1 VKFNRLRLS
10 GFKSFVDPTDLIIEP
25 GLTGVVGP
33 NGCGKSNLLEAMRWV
48 MGENSFKNMRGSGME
63 DVIFA
68 GTTGRPAR
76 NHAEVVLYI
85 DNSDRSAPAAY
96 NEFDTIE
103 VSRKIE
109 RDQGSTYRI
118 NGREVRARD
127 VQLLFADASTGAH
140 SPALVRQ
147 GQIAQLISS
156 KPINRRR
163 ILEEAAGITGLYT
176 RRHEAELRLKAAE
189 TNLTRLDDVVAQV
202 ESQLASLKR
211 QARQAV
217 RYRNLSGQI
226 RETEAIL
233 LHLRWEQAV
242 ATLKQSEEK
251 LAETDQRV
259 TELTREAAAAT
270 TIEAEAAD
278 RLPPLREKEA
288 EAAARLHRLTVER
301 ENLDA
306 EEARAK
312 EQATRLTARLDQI
325 GQDLARER
333 HLIEDTQ
340 GAMARLDTESQEL
353 RAAEEGQAQAQEKAQ
368 TRVEETRIELETTE
382 SELDRINQEIAAL
395 NAERTSLVRSVEQ
408 GRQRIEKLERQLA
421 DIARERETLSDAEE
435 KKAQIAL
442 QSAELDEAAAQVVEA
457 ERLALEAEDARR
469 KAQDAEK
476 AAREPMQAA
485 ERKAGDL
492 AAEAKTLADLL
503 AVGESDLWPPVIDAI
518 TVEHGYET
526 ALGAALGDDLAVPED
541 QAAPIHWG
549 TLPPFDAAP
558 ALPEGAT
565 PLSYFVKAPASLAR
579 RLSQIGIVVSIEE
592 GKRLHSLLK
601 PGQRLV
607 TQTGALWRWDGY
619 TAAADAPTA
628 SARRLEQR
636 NRLADLEKEL
646 AAARAIAGE
655 ARGTFDAA
663 HVAAEEAM
671 QQEQARRAALRE
683 AQGAQNRIRDALAAA
698 ERAAS
703 AQLSRLAALAESEE
717 RLSGDKVE
725 AARALEEA
733 EVALQNLKPDEE
745 PRAKA
750 AELRDRV
757 AALRLELS
765 EARAEHEGLRREAEQ
780 RTRRLSSIAQ
790 ERDAWQLRAT
800 NAERQIGTLEERKAE
815 AETELKALEGVPA
828 EIEEKRRALLTLIS
842 DAETARGQAADDLAA
857 AERTLAEAVKHAKDV
872 QHQLGETREE
882 RARIDGLVTGGR
894 ERRAEAEE
902 RIREVLECEPEA
914 ALAQANLEEGA
925 ELPSLEHIDTKL
937 ERLKRERESLG
948 GVNLRAEEESRELT
962 EQLETMT
969 NEREDLVSAIAKL
982 RQGIGSLNRE
992 GRERMLEAFEKVN
1005 ANFSRLFT
1013 HLFGGG
1019 EAHLKLTESDDPLEA
1034 GLEIMARPPGK
1045 RLQVMSLL
1053 SGGEQA
1059 LTAMSLIF
1067 AVFLTNPSPICV
1079 LDEVDAPLD
1088 DANVERFCDLMDEM
1102 TRTTETRFLIITHH
1116 ALTMA
1121 RMNRLYGVTMQ
1132 ERGVSTLVSVDLDRA
1147 EAMREAS

>member
-1 VKFNRLRLS
+1 MKFNRLRLS

-25 GLTGVVGP
+25 GLTGIVGP

-96 NEFDTIE
+96 NEFDVIE

-189 TNLTRLDDVVAQV
+189 TNLTRLDDVVAQI

-233 LHLRWEQAV
+233 LHLRWTHAV
-242 ATLKQSEEK
+242 TSLKQSEEK
-251 LAETDQRV
+251 LADTDRRV
-259 TELTREAAAAT
+259 AELTREAAAAT
-270 TIEAEAAD
+270 TLEAEAAD

-288 EAAARLHRLTVER
+288 EAAARLHRLTVAR

-306 EEARAK
+306 EEARAR
-312 EQATRLTARLDQI
+312 EQAARLTARLDQI
-325 GQDLARER
+325 GQDLGRER

-340 GAMARLDTESQEL
+340 GAMSRLDAEAQEL
-353 RAAEEGQAQAQEKAQ
+353 RAAEEGQGQAQEKAQ
-368 TRVEETRIELETTE
+368 ARVEETRVTLETAE

-395 NAERTSLVRSVEQ
+395 HAERTSLVRHVEQ

-421 DIARERETLSDAEE
+421 EIERERETLSDAEE

-442 QSAELDEAAAQVVEA
+442 QSAELDTAAAQVAEA
-457 ERLALEAEDARR
+457 ERHALESEESRR
-469 KAQDAEK
+469 NAQDAEK

-485 ERKAGDL
+485 ERAAGDL

-503 AVGESDLWPPVIDAI
+503 AVSESDLWPPVIDAI

-526 ALGAALGDDLAVPED
+526 ALGAALGDDLSVPED
-541 QAAPIHWG
+541 HAAPIHWG
-549 TLPPFDAAP
+549 TLAPFATPP
-558 ALPEGAT
+558 ALPEGST

-579 RLSQIGIVVSIEE
+579 RLSQIGIVVSVED
-592 GKRLHSLLK
+592 GQRLQASLA

-607 TQTGALWRWDGY
+607 TQGGALWRWDGY

-636 NRLADLEKEL
+636 NRLTDLEMEL
-646 AAARAIAGE
+646 ADARARAAE
-655 ARGTFDAA
+655 VRAAFDAA

-683 AQGAQNRIRDALAAA
+683 AQGNHNRIREALAAA

-703 AQLSRLAALAESEE
+703 AQLSRLAALTESHE

-765 EARAEHEGLRREAEQ
+765 EARAEHEGLRREADQ
-780 RTRRLSSIAQ
+780 RARRLSAIAQ

-800 NAERQIGTLEERKAE
+800 NAERQIATLEERKTEAE
-815 AETELKALEGVPA
+815 AELKTLEGVPA
-828 EIEEKRRALLTLIS
+828 EIEEKRRALLTHIAE
-842 DAETARGQAADDLAA
+842 AETGRSEAADALAE
-857 AERTLAEAVKHAKDV
+857 AEKHLAEAVKHAKDV
-872 QHQLGETREE
+872 QQLLGETREE
-882 RARIDGLVTGGR
+882 RARVDGLVEGAR

-914 ALAQANLEEGA
+914 AIAQANLEEGA
-925 ELPSLEHIDTKL
+925 ELPELEQIDAKL

-948 GVNLRAEEESRELT
+948 GVNLRAEEESRELA

-969 NEREDLVSAIAKL
+969 SEREDLVSAIAKL

-1121 RMNRLYGVTMQ
+1121 RMNRLFGVTMQ
-1132 ERGVSTLVSVDLDRA
+1132 ERGVSTLVSVDLDVA
-1147 EAMREAS
+1147 ETLREAS

>member
-1 VKFNRLRLS
+1 MKFNRLRLS

-96 NEFDTIE
+96 NEFDMIE

-306 EEARAK
+306 EEARAR

-340 GAMARLDTESQEL
+340 GAMARLDGEAQEL
-353 RAAEEGQAQAQEKAQ
+353 RAAEEGQGEAQEKAQ
-368 TRVEETRIELETTE
+368 ARVEETRVTLEAAE

-421 DIARERETLSDAEE
+421 EIARERETLSDAEE

-442 QSAELDEAAAQVVEA
+442 QSAELDEAAARVAEA
-457 ERLALEAEDARR
+457 ERMALEAEEARR
-469 KAQDAEK
+469 KAQDNEK

-485 ERKAGDL
+485 ERAAGDL

-518 TVEHGYET
+518 TVELGYET

-541 QAAPIHWG
+541 QAAPIHWE
-549 TLPPFDAAP
+549 TLAPFDAAP

-565 PLSYFVKAPASLAR
+565 PLSYFVKGPASLAR
-579 RLSQIGIVVSIEE
+579 RLSQIGIVVSVEE
-592 GKRLHSLLK
+592 GKRLQALLR

-607 TQTGALWRWDGY
+607 TQAGALWRWDGY

-636 NRLADLEKEL
+636 NRLAGLEKEL
-646 AAARAIAGE
+646 AAARAVAAE
-655 ARGTFDAA
+655 ARGAFDAA

-703 AQLSRLAALAESEE
+703 AQLSRLAALAESGE

-733 EVALQNLKPDEE
+733 EIALQNLKPDEE

-757 AALRLELS
+757 ASLRLELS

-780 RTRRLSSIAQ
+780 RARRLSAIAQ
-790 ERDAWQLRAT
+790 ERNAWQLRAT

-815 AETELKALEGVPA
+815 AEAELKALEGVPA
-828 EIEEKRRALLTLIS
+828 EIEEKRRALLTLI
-842 DAETARGQAADDLAA
+842 AEAEAGRGEAADALAE
-857 AERTLAEAVKHAKDV
+857 AEKHLAEAVKHAKDV
-872 QHQLGETREE
+872 QQQLGETREE
-882 RARIDGLVTGGR
+882 RARIDGLVTGAR
-894 ERRAEAEE
+894 ERRAEAED

-925 ELPSLEHIDTKL
+925 ELPGLEQIDAKL

-969 NEREDLVSAIAKL
+969 SEREDLVSAIAKL

-1102 TRTTETRFLIITHH
+1102 TRTTDTRFLIITHH

>member
-1 VKFNRLRLS
+1 MKFNRLRLS

-85 DNSDRSAPAAY
+85 DNGDRSAPAAY

-251 LAETDQRV
+251 LVETDQRV

-306 EEARAK
+306 EETRAK

-340 GAMARLDTESQEL
+340 GAMARLDTESGEL
-353 RAAEEGQAQAQEKAQ
+353 RAAEEGQGEAQEKAQ
-368 TRVEETRIELETTE
+368 ARVEETRVTLEATE

-421 DIARERETLSDAEE
+421 EIARERETLSDAEE

-442 QSAELDEAAAQVVEA
+442 QSAELDEAAARVVEA
-457 ERLALEAEDARR
+457 ERLALEAEEARR
-469 KAQDAEK
+469 TAQDDEK
-476 AAREPMQAA
+476 ASREPMQAA
-485 ERKAGDL
+485 ERAAGDL

-549 TLPPFDAAP
+549 TLAPFDTTP
-558 ALPEGAT
+558 SLPEGAT

-579 RLSQIGIVVSIEE
+579 RLSQIGIVVSVEE
-592 GKRLHSLLK
+592 GSRLQALLT

-646 AAARAIAGE
+646 ASARAVAAE
-655 ARGTFDAA
+655 ARGAFDAA

-703 AQLSRLAALAESEE
+703 AQLSRLAALAESDE

-725 AARALEEA
+725 AARTLEEA

-750 AELRDRV
+750 GELRDRV
-757 AALRLELS
+757 ASLRLELS

-780 RTRRLSSIAQ
+780 RSRRLSAIAQ

-842 DAETARGQAADDLAA
+842 EAETARGQAADDLAA
-857 AERTLAEAVKHAKDV
+857 AEKTLAEAVKHAKDV
-872 QHQLGETREE
+872 QHLLGETREE

-902 RIREVLECEPEA
+902 RIREVLECAPEA

-925 ELPSLEHIDTKL
+925 ELPGLEQIDTKL

-969 NEREDLVSAIAKL
+969 SEREDLVSAIAKL

-1005 ANFSRLFT
+1005 TNFSRLFT

-1132 ERGVSTLVSVDLDRA
+1132 ERGVSTLVSVDLDLA
-1147 EAMREAS
+1147 ETLREAS

>member
-1 VKFNRLRLS
+1 MKFNRLRLS

-96 NEFDTIE
+96 NEFDMIE

-340 GAMARLDTESQEL
+340 GAMARLDTEAGEL
-353 RAAEEGQAQAQEKAQ
+353 RAAEEGQTQAQEKAQ
-368 TRVEETRIELETTE
+368 TRVEETRVTLEATE

-442 QSAELDEAAAQVVEA
+442 QSAELDEAAAHVVEA

-485 ERKAGDL
+485 ERAAGDL

-541 QAAPIHWG
+541 QAAPIHWD
-549 TLPPFDAAP
+549 TLAPFESAP

-579 RLSQIGIVVSIEE
+579 RLSQIGIVVSVEE
-592 GKRLHSLLK
+592 GRRLHSLLK

-636 NRLADLEKEL
+636 NRLIDLEKEL
-646 AAARAIAGE
+646 AAARAVATE

-671 QQEQARRAALRE
+671 QQEQSRRAVLRE

-703 AQLSRLAALAESEE
+703 AQLSRLAALAESDE

-800 NAERQIGTLEERKAE
+800 NAERQIGTLEERKTE

-842 DAETARGQAADDLAA
+842 EAETARGQAADDLAA
-857 AERTLAEAVKHAKDV
+857 AEKTLAEAVKHAKDV

-925 ELPSLEHIDTKL
+925 ELPGLEQIDTKL

-969 NEREDLVSAIAKL
+969 SEREDLVSAIAKL

-1132 ERGVSTLVSVDLDRA
+1132 ERGVSTLVSVDLDLA
-1147 EAMREAS
+1147 ETLREAS

>member
-1 VKFNRLRLS
+1 MKFNRLRLS

-25 GLTGVVGP
+25 GLTGIVGP

-68 GTTGRPAR
+68 GTSGRPAR

-85 DNSDRSAPAAY
+85 DNGDRSAPAAY
-96 NEFDTIE
+96 NEFDVIE

-176 RRHEAELRLKAAE
+176 RRHEAELRLRAAE

-233 LHLRWEQAV
+233 LHLRWEH
-242 ATLKQSEEK
+242 ATASLKQSEEK
-251 LAETDQRV
+251 LVETDQRV
-259 TELTREAAAAT
+259 AELTREAAAAT

-306 EEARAK
+306 EETRAK
-312 EQATRLTARLDQI
+312 EQAARLTARLEQI
-325 GQDLARER
+325 GHDLTRER
-333 HLIEDTQ
+333 ASIEDTR
-340 GAMARLDTESQEL
+340 GAMARLETEAQEL
-353 RAAEEGQAQAQEKAQ
+353 TSAQEGQIEAQESAAR
-368 TRVEETRIELETTE
+368 RVEETRQTLETTE
-382 SELDRINQEIAAL
+382 NELDQLNQEIAAL
-395 NAERTSLVRSVEQ
+395 AAERTSLVRNIEA
-408 GRQRIEKLERQLA
+408 GRQRIERLERQLA

-442 QSAELDEAAAQVVEA
+442 QSAELDEAAARVVEA
-457 ERLALEAEDARR
+457 ERLALEAEEARR
-469 KAQDAEK
+469 SAQEAEK
-476 AAREPMQAA
+476 ASREPMQMA
-485 ERKAGDL
+485 ERTAGDL

-503 AVGESDLWPPVIDAI
+503 AVDESDLWPPVIDAI
-518 TVEHGYET
+518 KAEHGYET

-541 QAAPIHWG
+541 QAAPIHWD
-549 TLPPFDAAP
+549 TLPAFDPAP
-558 ALPEGAT
+558 ALPEGVT
-565 PLSYFVKAPASLAR
+565 PLSFFVKGPASLAR
-579 RLSQIGIVVSIEE
+579 RLSQIGIVVSVEE
-592 GKRLHSLLK
+592 GTRLQAQLK

-607 TQTGALWRWDGY
+607 TQEGSLWRWDGY

-636 NRLADLEKEL
+636 NRLADLEEEL
-646 AAARAIAGE
+646 AAARARAAE
-655 ARGTFDAA
+655 ARAAFDAA
-663 HVAAEEAM
+663 HVASEQAAQE
-671 QQEQARRAALRE
+671 EQARRAALRE

-703 AQLSRLAALAESEE
+703 AQLSRLAALAEAND
-717 RLSGDKVE
+717 RLAGDKVE
-725 AARALEEA
+725 AARTLEEA
-733 EVALQNLKPDEE
+733 EIALQKLKPDAE

-750 AELRDRV
+750 DELRDRV
-757 AALRLELS
+757 ATLRVALS
-765 EARAEHEGLRREAEQ
+765 EARAEYEGLRRDAEQ
-780 RTRRLSSIAQ
+780 RVRRLSAITQ

-800 NAERQIGTLEERKAE
+800 NAERQIATLEERKTE
-815 AETELKALEGVPA
+815 AETELKTLEGIPA
-828 EIEEKRRALLTLIS
+828 EIEEKRRALLTYIA
-842 DAETARGQAADDLAA
+842 DAETARSQMADELAT
-857 AERTLAEAVKHAKDV
+857 AEKHLSEAVKHAKDV

-882 RARIDGLVTGGR
+882 RARIDGLVTGAR
-894 ERRAEAEE
+894 ERVAESEE

-914 ALAQANLEEGA
+914 AIKQANLEEGA
-925 ELPSLEHIDTKL
+925 TLPNLDQIDAKL

-969 NEREDLVSAIAKL
+969 AEREDLVSAIAKL

-1102 TRTTETRFLIITHH
+1102 TRTTDTRFLIITHH

-1121 RMNRLYGVTMQ
+1121 RMNRLFGVTMQ
-1132 ERGVSTLVSVDLDRA
+1132 ERGVSTLVSVNLDTA
-1147 EAMREAS
+1147 ETLREAS

>member
-1 VKFNRLRLS
+1 VQFNRLRLS

-68 GTTGRPAR
+68 GTAGRPAR

-85 DNSDRSAPAAY
+85 DNGDRSAPAAY
-96 NEFDTIE
+96 NDCDTIE
-103 VSRKIE
+103 VSRRIE
-109 RDQGSTYRI
+109 REQGSTYRI

-233 LHLRWEQAV
+233 LHLRWTHAV
-242 ATLKQSEEK
+242 ESLRQSEER
-251 LAETDQRV
+251 LAATDIRV

-270 TIEAEAAD
+270 TLEAEAAD

-312 EQATRLTARLDQI
+312 EQASRLTARLEQI
-325 GQDLARER
+325 GQDLGRER
-333 HLIEDTQ
+333 HLIEDTR
-340 GAMARLDTESQEL
+340 GAIARLDEEANEL
-353 RAAEEGQAQAQEKAQ
+353 KGAEEGQAEAQSRAQ
-368 TRVEETRIELETTE
+368 VRVDETRTSLETVE
-382 SELDRINQEIAAL
+382 HELDQLNQEIAAL
-395 NAERTSLVRSVEQ
+395 SAERTSLVRTIEA
-408 GRQRIEKLERQLA
+408 GRQRIERLERQLA
-421 DIARERETLSDAEE
+421 EIARERDTLSDAEE

-442 QSAELDEAAAQVVEA
+442 QSAELDEAASRVGEA
-457 ERLALEAEDARR
+457 ERAALEAEEARR
-469 KAQDAEK
+469 NAQEREK

-485 ERKAGDL
+485 ERAAGDL
-492 AAEAKTLADLL
+492 AAEAKTLADMLS
-503 AVGESDLWPPVIDAI
+503 VGESDLWPPVIDAI
-518 TVEHGYET
+518 AVEHGYET
-526 ALGAALGDDLAVPED
+526 ALGAALGDDLGVPED
-541 QAAPIHWG
+541 AAAPIHWDA
-549 TLPPFDAAP
+549 LPPFDVPP

-579 RLSQIGIVVSIEE
+579 RLSQIGIVVSGED
-592 GKRLHSLLK
+592 GKRLQALLA

-607 TQTGALWRWDGY
+607 TKEGALWRWDGY

-636 NRLADLEKEL
+636 NRLADLESEL
-646 AAARAIAGE
+646 ATARSGAAEARAV
-655 ARGTFDAA
+655 FDAA
-663 HVAAEEAM
+663 HVAAEQTM
-671 QQEQARRAALRE
+671 QEEQARRAALRE
-683 AQGAQNRIRDALAAA
+683 AQGEHNRIRDALQTA

-703 AQLSRLAALAESEE
+703 AQLSRLAALAEAEE
-717 RLSGDKVE
+717 RLSGDKSE

-733 EVALQNLKPDEE
+733 ELSLQNLKPDEE
-745 PRAKA
+745 PRARA
-750 AELRDRV
+750 AELRDLV

-780 RTRRLSSIAQ
+780 RARRLSAIGQ
-790 ERDAWQLRAT
+790 EREAWQLRAT
-800 NAERQIGTLEERKAE
+800 NAERQIGTLEERKGEAE
-815 AETELKALEGVPA
+815 AELQTLEGVPA
-828 EIEEKRRALLTLIS
+828 AIEERRRALLTYIS
-842 DAETARGQAADDLAA
+842 EAETARSQAADELAQ
-857 AERTLAEAVKHAKDV
+857 AEKVLSETTKHSKEV

-882 RARIDGLVTGGR
+882 RARIDGLVDGAR
-894 ERRAEAEE
+894 ERRAESEE

-914 ALAQANLEEGA
+914 ALKQANLEEGA
-925 ELPSLEHIDTKL
+925 ELPDVEQIDAKL
-937 ERLKRERESLG
+937 ERFKRERESLG

-969 NEREDLVSAIAKL
+969 SEREDLMSAIAKL

-1088 DANVERFCDLMDEM
+1088 DANVERFCDLMEEM
-1102 TRTTETRFLIITHH
+1102 TRTTDTRFLIITHH

-1121 RMNRLYGVTMQ
+1121 RMNRLFGVTMQ
-1132 ERGVSTLVSVDLDRA
+1132 ERGVSTLVSVDLDVA
-1147 EAMREAS
+1147 EGLREAS

>member
-1 VKFNRLRLS
+1 MQFNRLRLS

-68 GTTGRPAR
+68 GTAGRPAR

-85 DNSDRSAPAAY
+85 DNGDRSAPAAY
-96 NEFDTIE
+96 NDCDTIE
-103 VSRKIE
+103 VSRRIE
-109 RDQGSTYRI
+109 REQGSTYRI

-233 LHLRWEQAV
+233 LHLRWTHAV
-242 ATLKQSEEK
+242 ESLRQSEER
-251 LAETDQRV
+251 LAATDIRV

-270 TIEAEAAD
+270 TLEAEAAD

-312 EQATRLTARLDQI
+312 EQASRLTARLEQI
-325 GQDLARER
+325 GQDLGRER
-333 HLIEDTQ
+333 HLIEDTR
-340 GAMARLDTESQEL
+340 GAIARLDEESEEL
-353 RAAEEGQAQAQEKAQ
+353 KGAEEGQAEAQSRAQ
-368 TRVEETRIELETTE
+368 SRVEETRTSLDTAEQ
-382 SELDRINQEIAAL
+382 ELDHLNQEIAAL
-395 NAERTSLVRSVEQ
+395 SAERTSLVRTIEA
-408 GRQRIEKLERQLA
+408 GRQRIERLERQLA
-421 DIARERETLSDAEE
+421 EIARERDTLSDAEE

-442 QSAELDEAAAQVVEA
+442 QSAELDEAASRVGEA
-457 ERLALEAEDARR
+457 ERAALEAEEARR
-469 KAQDAEK
+469 NAQEREK
-476 AAREPMQAA
+476 TAREPMQAA
-485 ERKAGDL
+485 ERAAGDL
-492 AAEAKTLADLL
+492 AAEAKTLADMLS
-503 AVGESDLWPPVIDAI
+503 VGESDLWPPVIDAI
-518 TVEHGYET
+518 AVEHGYET
-526 ALGAALGDDLAVPED
+526 ALGAALGDDLGVPED
-541 QAAPIHWG
+541 AAAPIHWDA
-549 TLPPFDAAP
+549 LPPFDVP
-558 ALPEGAT
+558 PILPEGST

-579 RLSQIGIVVSIEE
+579 RLSQIGIVVSGED
-592 GKRLHSLLK
+592 GKRLQALLA

-607 TQTGALWRWDGY
+607 TKEGALWRWDGY

-636 NRLADLEKEL
+636 NRLADLEGEL
-646 AAARAIAGE
+646 AIARAGAAE
-655 ARGTFDAA
+655 ARATFDAA
-663 HVAAEEAM
+663 HVAAEQAM
-671 QQEQARRAALRE
+671 LEEQARRAALRE
-683 AQGAQNRIRDALAAA
+683 AQGEHNRIRDALQTA

-703 AQLSRLAALAESEE
+703 AQLSRLAALAEAEE
-717 RLSGDKVE
+717 RLSGDKSE
-725 AARALEEA
+725 AVRALEEA
-733 EVALQNLKPDEE
+733 ELALQNLKPDEE
-745 PRAKA
+745 PRARA

-765 EARAEHEGLRREAEQ
+765 EARAEYEGLRREAEQ
-780 RTRRLSSIAQ
+780 RSRRLSAIGQ
-790 ERDAWQLRAT
+790 EREAWQLRAT
-800 NAERQIGTLEERKAE
+800 NAERQIGTLEERKGEAE
-815 AETELKALEGVPA
+815 AELQTLEGVPA
-828 EIEEKRRALLTLIS
+828 AIEEKRRALLTYIS
-842 DAETARGQAADDLAA
+842 EAETARSQAADELAQ
-857 AERTLAEAVKHAKDV
+857 AEKILSEAVKHSKEV

-882 RARIDGLVTGGR
+882 RARIDGLVDGAR
-894 ERRAEAEE
+894 ERRAESEE

-914 ALAQANLEEGA
+914 ALKQANLEEGA
-925 ELPSLEHIDTKL
+925 ELPDVEQIDAKL
-937 ERLKRERESLG
+937 ERFKRERESLG

-969 NEREDLVSAIAKL
+969 SEREDLVSAIAKL

-1088 DANVERFCDLMDEM
+1088 DANVERFCDLMEEM
-1102 TRTTETRFLIITHH
+1102 TRTTDTRFLIITHH

-1121 RMNRLYGVTMQ
+1121 RMNRLFGVTMQ
-1132 ERGVSTLVSVDLDRA
+1132 ERGVSTLVSVDLDVA
-1147 EAMREAS
+1147 EGLREAS

>member
-1 VKFNRLRLS
+1 MKFNRLRLS

-25 GLTGVVGP
+25 GLTGIVGP

-68 GTTGRPAR
+68 GTSGRPAR

-85 DNSDRSAPAAY
+85 DNGDRSAPAAY
-96 NEFDTIE
+96 NEFDVIE

-176 RRHEAELRLKAAE
+176 RRHEAELRLRAAE

-233 LHLRWEQAV
+233 LHLRWEH
-242 ATLKQSEEK
+242 ATASLKQSEEK
-251 LAETDQRV
+251 LVETDQRV
-259 TELTREAAAAT
+259 AELTREAAAAT

-306 EEARAK
+306 EETRAK
-312 EQATRLTARLDQI
+312 EQAARLTARLEQI
-325 GQDLARER
+325 GHDLTRER
-333 HLIEDTQ
+333 ASIEDTR
-340 GAMARLDTESQEL
+340 GAMTRLETEAQEL
-353 RAAEEGQAQAQEKAQ
+353 TSAQEGQIEAQESAAR
-368 TRVEETRIELETTE
+368 RVEETRQTLETTE
-382 SELDRINQEIAAL
+382 NELDQLNQEIAAL
-395 NAERTSLVRSVEQ
+395 AAERTSLVRNIEA
-408 GRQRIEKLERQLA
+408 GRQRIERLERQLA

-442 QSAELDEAAAQVVEA
+442 QSAELDEAAARVVEA
-457 ERLALEAEDARR
+457 ERLALEAEEARR
-469 KAQDAEK
+469 SAQEAEK
-476 AAREPMQAA
+476 AAREPMQMA
-485 ERKAGDL
+485 ERTAGDL

-503 AVGESDLWPPVIDAI
+503 AVDESDLWPPVIDAI
-518 TVEHGYET
+518 KAEHGYET

-541 QAAPIHWG
+541 QAAPIHWD
-549 TLPPFDAAP
+549 TLPAFDPAP
-558 ALPEGAT
+558 ALPEGVT
-565 PLSYFVKAPASLAR
+565 PLSFFVKGPASLAR
-579 RLSQIGIVVSIEE
+579 RLSQIGIVVSVEE
-592 GKRLHSLLK
+592 GTRLQAQLK

-607 TQTGALWRWDGY
+607 TQEGSLWRWDGY

-636 NRLADLEKEL
+636 NRLADLEEEL
-646 AAARAIAGE
+646 AAARARAAE
-655 ARGTFDAA
+655 ARAAFDAA
-663 HVAAEEAM
+663 HVASEQAAQE
-671 QQEQARRAALRE
+671 EQARRAALRE

-703 AQLSRLAALAESEE
+703 AQLSRLAALAEAND
-717 RLSGDKVE
+717 RLAGDKVE
-725 AARALEEA
+725 AARTLEEA
-733 EVALQNLKPDEE
+733 EIALQKLKPDAE

-750 AELRDRV
+750 DELRDRV
-757 AALRLELS
+757 ATLRVALS
-765 EARAEHEGLRREAEQ
+765 EARAEHEGLRRDAEQ
-780 RTRRLSSIAQ
+780 RVRRLSAITQ

-800 NAERQIGTLEERKAE
+800 NAERQIATLEERKTE
-815 AETELKALEGVPA
+815 AETELKTLEGIPA
-828 EIEEKRRALLTLIS
+828 EIEEKRRALLTYIA
-842 DAETARGQAADDLAA
+842 DAETARSQMADELAT
-857 AERTLAEAVKHAKDV
+857 AEKHLSEAVKHAKDV

-882 RARIDGLVTGGR
+882 RARIDGLVTGAR
-894 ERRAEAEE
+894 ERVAESEE

-914 ALAQANLEEGA
+914 AIKQANLEEGA
-925 ELPSLEHIDTKL
+925 TLPDLDQIDAKL

-969 NEREDLVSAIAKL
+969 AEREDLVSAIAKL

-1102 TRTTETRFLIITHH
+1102 TRTTDTRFLIITHH

-1121 RMNRLYGVTMQ
+1121 RMNRLFGVTMQ
-1132 ERGVSTLVSVDLDRA
+1132 ERGVSTLVSVNLDTA
-1147 EAMREAS
+1147 ETLREAS

>member
-1 VKFNRLRLS
+1 MKFNRLRLS

-85 DNSDRSAPAAY
+85 DNGDRSAPAAY

-340 GAMARLDTESQEL
+340 GAMARLDTESGEL
-353 RAAEEGQAQAQEKAQ
+353 RAAEEGQGEAQEKAQ
-368 TRVEETRIELETTE
+368 ARVEETRVTLEATE

-421 DIARERETLSDAEE
+421 EIARERETLSDAEE

-442 QSAELDEAAAQVVEA
+442 QSAELDEAAARVVEA
-457 ERLALEAEDARR
+457 ERLALEAEEARR
-469 KAQDAEK
+469 KAQDDEK
-476 AAREPMQAA
+476 ASREPMQAA
-485 ERKAGDL
+485 ERAAGDL

-549 TLPPFDAAP
+549 TLAPFDAAP
-558 ALPEGAT
+558 SLPEGAT

-579 RLSQIGIVVSIEE
+579 RLSQIGIVVSVEE
-592 GKRLHSLLK
+592 GSRLQALLT

-646 AAARAIAGE
+646 ASARAVAAE
-655 ARGTFDAA
+655 ARGAFDAA

-703 AQLSRLAALAESEE
+703 AQLSRLAALAESDE

-725 AARALEEA
+725 AARTLEEA

-750 AELRDRV
+750 GELRDRV

-780 RTRRLSSIAQ
+780 RARRLSAIAQ

-842 DAETARGQAADDLAA
+842 EAETSRGQAADDLAA
-857 AERTLAEAVKHAKDV
+857 AEKTLAEAVKHAKDV
-872 QHQLGETREE
+872 QYQLGETREE

-925 ELPSLEHIDTKL
+925 ELPGLEQIDTKL

-969 NEREDLVSAIAKL
+969 SEREDLVSAIAKL

-1005 ANFSRLFT
+1005 TNFSRLFT

-1132 ERGVSTLVSVDLDRA
+1132 ERGVSTLVSVDLDLA
-1147 EAMREAS
+1147 ETLREAS

>member
-1 VKFNRLRLS
+1 
-10 GFKSFVDPTDLIIEP
+10 
-25 GLTGVVGP
+25 
-33 NGCGKSNLLEAMRWV
+33 
-48 MGENSFKNMRGSGME
+48 
-63 DVIFA
+63 
-68 GTTGRPAR
+68 
-76 NHAEVVLYI
+76 
-85 DNSDRSAPAAY
+85 
-96 NEFDTIE
+96 
-103 VSRKIE
+103 
-109 RDQGSTYRI
+109 
-118 NGREVRARD
+118 VRARD

-176 RRHEAELRLKAAE
+176 RRHEAELRLRAAE

-233 LHLRWEQAV
+233 LHLRWEH
-242 ATLKQSEEK
+242 ATASLKQSEEK
-251 LAETDQRV
+251 LVETDQRV
-259 TELTREAAAAT
+259 AELTREAAAAT

-312 EQATRLTARLDQI
+312 EQAARLTARLEQI
-325 GQDLARER
+325 GHDLTRER
-333 HLIEDTQ
+333 ASIEDTR
-340 GAMARLDTESQEL
+340 GAMARLETEAQEL
-353 RAAEEGQAQAQEKAQ
+353 TAAQEGQTEAQENAAK
-368 TRVEETRIELETTE
+368 RVEETRQTLETTE
-382 SELDRINQEIAAL
+382 SELDQLNQEIAAL
-395 NAERTSLVRSVEQ
+395 AAERTSLVRNIEA
-408 GRQRIEKLERQLA
+408 GRQRIERLERQLA

-442 QSAELDEAAAQVVEA
+442 QSAELDEAVARVVEA
-457 ERLALEAEDARR
+457 ERLALEAEEARR
-469 KAQDAEK
+469 NAQEAEK
-476 AAREPMQAA
+476 AAREPMQMA
-485 ERKAGDL
+485 ERAAGDL

-503 AVGESDLWPPVIDAI
+503 AVDESDLWPPVIDAI
-518 TVEHGYET
+518 KAEHGYET

-541 QAAPIHWG
+541 QAAPIHWD
-549 TLPPFDAAP
+549 TLPAFDPAP
-558 ALPEGAT
+558 ALPEGVT
-565 PLSYFVKAPASLAR
+565 PLSFFVKGPASLAR
-579 RLSQIGIVVSIEE
+579 RLSQIGIVVSAEE
-592 GKRLHSLLK
+592 GARLQAQLK

-607 TQTGALWRWDGY
+607 TKEGALWRWDGY

-636 NRLADLEKEL
+636 NRLADLEEEL
-646 AAARAIAGE
+646 AAARARAAE
-655 ARGTFDAA
+655 ARAAFDAA
-663 HVAAEEAM
+663 HVASEQAAQE
-671 QQEQARRAALRE
+671 EQARRAALRE

-703 AQLSRLAALAESEE
+703 AQLSRLAALAEAND

-725 AARALEEA
+725 AARTLEEA
-733 EVALQNLKPDEE
+733 EIALQNLKPDAE

-750 AELRDRV
+750 DELRDRV
-757 AALRLELS
+757 AALRVALS
-765 EARAEHEGLRREAEQ
+765 EARAEYEGLRREAEQ
-780 RTRRLSSIAQ
+780 RGRRLAAIAQ

-800 NAERQIGTLEERKAE
+800 NAERQIATLEERKAE
-815 AETELKALEGVPA
+815 AEAELQTLEGVPA
-828 EIEEKRRALLTLIS
+828 EIEEKRRALLTYIS
-842 DAETARGQAADDLAA
+842 EAETARSQMADELAT
-857 AERTLAEAVKHAKDV
+857 AEKHLSEAVKHAKEV

-882 RARIDGLVTGGR
+882 RARIDGLVTGAR
-894 ERRAEAEE
+894 ERVAESEE

-914 ALAQANLEEGA
+914 ALKQANLEEGA
-925 ELPSLEHIDTKL
+925 ALPDLDQIDAKL

-969 NEREDLVSAIAKL
+969 AEREDLVSAIAKL

-1102 TRTTETRFLIITHH
+1102 TRTTDTRFLIITHH

-1121 RMNRLYGVTMQ
+1121 RMNRLFGVTMQ
-1132 ERGVSTLVSVDLDRA
+1132 ERGVSTLVSVNLDTA
-1147 EAMREAS
+1147 ETLREAS